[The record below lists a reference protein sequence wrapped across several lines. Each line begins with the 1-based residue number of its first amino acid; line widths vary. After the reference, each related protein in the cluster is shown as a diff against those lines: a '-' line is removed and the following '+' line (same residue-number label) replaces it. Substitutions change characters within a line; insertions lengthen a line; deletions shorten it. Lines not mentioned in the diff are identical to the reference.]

1 MKLELP
7 LELRDYLESQK
18 RTPFPQKLVDDIKP
32 CQVISKADLVVGG
45 RTYHGVVPH
54 RWNSFGDQL
63 ELPSSQAKR
72 LSRQYKV
79 QVLGTDYRTGRY
91 DHYLIMIETEQYDGY
106 IPWDA
111 TPRES
116 PDIPQLEP
124 TQFDNCWIPIRSRN
138 NPNPGFP
145 SFLAGAEAT
154 NLRSI
159 KELGIQPDV
168 YRSDRI

>member
-1 MKLELP
+1 
-7 LELRDYLESQK
+7 
-18 RTPFPQKLVDDIKP
+18 
-32 CQVISKADLVVGG
+32 
-45 RTYHGVVPH
+45 VVPH